1 MKKNLLIILM
11 SGIML
16 SPACADIQDPDS
28 TEQAQVEFDV
38 EVVTDKLSNP
48 WGMAWLPDGRMLVTE
63 RAGDIRIVQ
72 DGKLL
77 ADKVQGFP
85 EVYAQGQGGLMDIKL
100 HPDYAS
106 NGWIYF
112 TYSSPSGGGNAHTA
126 VLRAKLQGNQL
137 VNQEK
142 LFQAL
147 PQVRSGVHYGSRLVF
162 DGNGYMYISVGERG
176 TMQNAQDLSTHSG
189 SIIRLHD
196 DGRIPSDNPFVNQAG
211 AMREIWSY
219 GHRNP
224 QGMAMHP
231 VTGAIWA
238 HEHGP
243 KGGDELN
250 IIQKGKNYG
259 WPLVSYGINYDG
271 RPITDKQEME
281 GVENPV
287 HYWDPSIAPCGMA
300 FVTGDKYPGWKN
312 SILIGALSFRY
323 VARVEV
329 KDGKFVRE
337 EKLLQDIGRVR
348 AIEQGPDGL
357 IYVATESPGQ
367 IVRLVPKK

>member
-1 MKKNLLIILM
+1 
-11 SGIML
+11 ML
-16 SPACADIQDPDS
+16 SPACADIQGPDS

-48 WGMAWLPDGRMLVTE
+48 WGIERLPDGRMLVTE

-287 HYWDPSIAPCGMA
+287 YYWDPSIAPCGMA

-337 EKLLQDIGRVR
+337 EKLLQ
-348 AIEQGPDGL
+348 
-357 IYVATESPGQ
+357 
-367 IVRLVPKK
+367 